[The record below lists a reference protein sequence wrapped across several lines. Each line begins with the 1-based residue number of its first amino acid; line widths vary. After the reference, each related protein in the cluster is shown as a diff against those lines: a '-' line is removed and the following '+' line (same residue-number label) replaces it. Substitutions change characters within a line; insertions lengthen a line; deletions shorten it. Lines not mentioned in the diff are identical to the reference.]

1 MRAATALV
9 PFTAALLG
17 CPTPPTAM
25 ARAQLAAQEFN
36 VDSRFGRN
44 ELALDRV
51 ASSAREEFAAQHR
64 GWGTSVR
71 IAEVEVAGLRPQS
84 DRDAEVIVRVAWYR
98 PNEQELRTTTLKQS
112 WRDHGSWQLV
122 SEQRLDGDIGLLG
135 EPIVYER
142 PPDAPAP
149 QFKTVRLG
157 HSSE

>member
-1 MRAATALV
+1 MRAAIALV
-9 PFTAALLG
+9 PLVAALFG

-25 ARAQLAAQEFN
+25 ARAQVAAQEFN
-36 VDSRFGRN
+36 VDSRFGRS

-51 ASSAREEFAAQHR
+51 AGSARDEFAMQHR

-71 IAEVEVAGLRPQS
+71 IAEVEVSGLRPRGE
-84 DRDAEVIVRVAWYR
+84 RDADVIVRVAWYR
-98 PNEQELRTTTLKQS
+98 PNEQELRTTTLKQN
-112 WRDHGSWQLV
+112 WCDQGGWKLV
-122 SEQRLDGDIGLLG
+122 GEQRLDGDIGLLG

-157 HSSE
+157 Q

>member
-1 MRAATALV
+1 
-9 PFTAALLG
+9 
-17 CPTPPTAM
+17 M

-51 ASSAREEFAAQHR
+51 ASSAREEFGAQHR

-84 DRDAEVIVRVAWYR
+84 ERDAEVIVRVAWYR
-98 PNEQELRTTTLKQS
+98 PDEQELRTTTLKQT
-112 WRDHGSWQLV
+112 WRDQGSWQLV
-122 SEQRLDGDIGLLG
+122 SERRLDGDIGLLG
-135 EPIVYER
+135 EPIVYQR

-157 HSSE
+157 SSE